1 MPITPPIF
9 KAFTLKTSQTCQPTL
24 RHGIILAPLTL
35 FHSGLGTE
43 QWWLRVKISSIYQMK
58 YKIWFNHPPE
68 RTLNCNTFNFLD
80 LHL

>member
-24 RHGIILAPLTL
+24 RHGIILTPLTL

-58 YKIWFNHPPE
+58 YKIWFNHPPA
-68 RTLNCNTFNFLD
+68 RHIWYTTLQFEMLFL
-80 LHL
+80 